1 MSKGHVTEFCR
12 AASPQRLAW
21 IDALRVY
28 AALGVVLIH
37 TTTDFAGQPFA
48 GASPGQRVGPA
59 ALRMVGELS
68 GSELFFL
75 FSLFLLAWKLDRR
88 NLSWAALALDQ
99 AKRLLV
105 PFLAWTIFYAFFRL
119 CKAAEFNYSA
129 AIVSE
134 LGQAKYWAQYLVLGS
149 AQYQLHFLPSFFLL
163 SLFFPLIR
171 AGERYPLAG
180 FFLIPALFIMND
192 VQGWLWGNVW
202 DPDIRDYL
210 VRAVKILC
218 YTGYGLAA
226 FALFGVWK
234 RQLDKPASEAI
245 ARLAILSSIILF
257 MGTLAYAGVLVAKG
271 NWGVRPPTAFYAHFL
286 LPVAVFS
293 IFLGLQHR
301 SWSPIYS
308 RLARFSFGLYLV
320 HPIFI
325 DAIDIALHRSS
336 LTLDPTIM
344 VVGKFVVAVPLAFA
358 LSALIGRFTATA
370 WLIGLGPVPLVTRF
384 SERGAIGKGRE
395 A

>member
-1 MSKGHVTEFCR
+1 LSKGHVTEL
-12 AASPQRLAW
+12 SGGKPLRLTW

-37 TTTDFAGQPFA
+37 TTTDFAGQPFEEA
-48 GASPGQRVGPA
+48 TPGERVGPA
-59 ALRMVGELS
+59 VLRVVGELS

-88 NLSWAALALDQ
+88 DMSWSTSALDQ
-99 AKRLLV
+99 AKRLLI
-105 PFLAWTIFYAFFRL
+105 PFLAWTVFYAFFRL
-119 CKAAEFNYSA
+119 CKATEFNYSA
-129 AIVSE
+129 AILAE
-134 LGQAKYWAQYLVLGS
+134 LSQVKSWVQYLVLGS
-149 AQYQLHFLPSFFLL
+149 AQYQLHFLPEFFLI
-163 SLFFPLIR
+163 SLFVPLIR
-171 AGERYPLAG
+171 SGARYPLAG
-180 FFLIPALFIMND
+180 FFLVPALFVMND
-192 VQGWLWGNVW
+192 VQGWLWGNIQ
-202 DPDIRDYL
+202 DPNLRDYL
-210 VRAVKILC
+210 LRAVKILC

-257 MGTLAYAGVLVAKG
+257 TGTLTYAGMLVAKG
-271 NWGVRPPTAFYAHFL
+271 NWGIRPPTAFYAHFL
-286 LPVAVFS
+286 MPVAVFS
-293 IFLGLQHR
+293 IFLGLQYWP
-301 SWSPIYS
+301 WSPMYS

-325 DAIDIALHRSS
+325 DAIDIALHRSG
-336 LTLDPTIM
+336 LALDPTVM
-344 VVGKFVVAVPLAFA
+344 VVGKFTVAATLSFAF
-358 LSALIGRFTATA
+358 SVLIGRFAATA

-384 SERGAIGKGRE
+384 SERGAIGKGGG

>member
-1 MSKGHVTEFCR
+1 MSKGHVTEL
-12 AASPQRLAW
+12 SGGKPQRLAW

-48 GASPGQRVGPA
+48 EASPGQRVGPA

-68 GSELFFL
+68 GNELFFL

-88 NLSWAALALDQ
+88 NLSWTASALDQ
-99 AKRLLV
+99 AKRLLI

-119 CKAAEFNYSA
+119 CKATEFSYSA

-134 LGQAKYWAQYLVLGS
+134 LGQVKYWAQYLILGS
-149 AQYQLHFLPSFFLL
+149 AQYQLHFLPSFFLIG
-163 SLFFPLIR
+163 LFFPLIR
-171 AGERYPLAG
+171 AAERYPFAG
-180 FFLIPALFIMND
+180 FFLVPALIIMND
-192 VQGWLWGNVW
+192 VHGWLWGNVQN
-202 DPDIRDYL
+202 PDVRDYL

-245 ARLAILSSIILF
+245 ARLAILSSGILF
-257 MGTLAYAGVLVAKG
+257 MGTLAYAGALVATG
-271 NWGVRPPTAFYAHFL
+271 SWGIRPPIPFYAHFL
-286 LPVAVFS
+286 LPVAIFS

-301 SWSPIYS
+301 AWNPIYS
-308 RLARFSFGLYLV
+308 RLARYSFGLYLV

-325 DAIDIALHRSS
+325 DAIDIALHRSG

-358 LSALIGRFTATA
+358 FSVVVGRFTASA

-384 SERGAIGKGRE
+384 GERRAIGKGGE